1 MKGYTL
7 VEVLVVVAILGV
19 LLTVTTLGMRG
30 DATRPLQAEAER
42 LARNLELAQARTR
55 LNAWRIAFTVA
66 ENSYTFWRRGESGN
80 WQAFDGDSDLK
91 ARTLPQGMRIAV
103 RGANVAATPDGTPY
117 RMVFSAED
125 PTPFALEL
133 TAAGTRAVVENS
145 IVVGQVTVTTTAAQ
159 AHE

>member
-103 RGANVAATPDGTPY
+103 RGANVAAH
-117 RMVFSAED
+117 
-125 PTPFALEL
+125 L
-133 TAAGTRAVVENS
+133 TTGPIAWCFPPRIPRPLHSN
-145 IVVGQVTVTTTAAQ
+145 
-159 AHE
+159 